1 MTKTR
6 RVGGNSTII
15 VRGTTRLF
23 AKEIEI
29 NSNGRIDYYAPEY
42 SYGEP
47 EPRPVLE
54 KSQIAFSGWWSP
66 DFEGMRNLE
75 SDHRGSKSSLGKTVY
90 FQLTVSNNIPL
101 GTPITFQLWDKDT
114 LMFLDFLVPDDYKFG
129 GKKVYRTAT
138 VREVN
143 GKHRITIELF
153 LNPNWNSDLISDLGY
168 FKDGCLDFYWT
179 WKYNNAN
186 WTSNTNLLSVY
197 PSETTLYIKPAI
209 NDPRYG
215 LPEIYS
221 NNGSIILY
229 AIDKL
234 PDGTVKKFSMIKLR
248 TITTFKFQADINKF
262 KREIYKEAINLDT
275 NKLEAASYA
284 VEEVA
289 TFFKTNKNA
298 SQMYIDEAITEIPID
313 GRGQVA
319 VKNLGIKTVKFAKEA
334 AKYYGQFEVIKEMK
348 EMIPVLSSNEKFNMP
363 SLSTF
368 IGFIPQLEVFAFGV
382 EVIGWM
388 VKGSLKEA
396 EEVVEESLW
405 ADWQNAKSKGL
416 KDALKFVDSP
426 WAVRNMFDS
435 LFVGKSVLDRLLK
448 GEFKSLTELRNCNA
462 ENFNQDK
469 MYVIIFYEVKDE
481 TSKLGLTLVD
491 SIFIKQE
498 QYL

>member
-6 RVGGNSTII
+6 YVGGNATYITK
-15 VRGTTRLF
+15 GTTKYF
-23 AKEIEI
+23 ANEIEI
-29 NSNGRIDYYAPEY
+29 NSNGRIDYYAPNY

-47 EPRPVLE
+47 EPRPVFE
-54 KSQIAFSGWWSP
+54 KPEIAFSGWWSP
-66 DFEGMRNLE
+66 DYEGMRNLE
-75 SDHRGSKSSLGKTVY
+75 RDSLHPKAYLEETVY
-90 FQLTVSNNIPL
+90 FQLNVSDQIPV
-101 GTPITFQLWDKDT
+101 GTSITFQLWDKDT

-129 GKKVYRTAT
+129 GKKVYRTAI

-197 PSETTLYIKPAI
+197 PSKTTLYIKPAI
-209 NDPRYG
+209 SDPRYG

-275 NKLEAASYA
+275 NKLESASYA

-313 GRGQVA
+313 GRGQIA
-319 VKNLGIKTVKFAKEA
+319 VKNFGIETVKFAKEA
-334 AKYYGQFEVIKEMK
+334 AKYYGQFEVLKEMK
-348 EMIPVLSSNEKFNMP
+348 EMIPMLSSNEKFNMP

-368 IGFIPQLEVFAFGV
+368 VGFIPQLEVFAFGV

-396 EEVVEESLW
+396 EEVVEESFW
-405 ADWQNAKSKGL
+405 SDWQNAKGKGL
-416 KDALKFVDSP
+416 KYAQNFMQRP
-426 WAVRNMFDS
+426 WARDK
-435 LFVGKSVLDRLLK
+435 LFRSFSVSTETLDDFLK
-448 GEFKSLTELRNCNA
+448 GKFKTLTEFTNSN
-462 ENFNQDK
+462 NKDK
-469 MYVIIFYEVKDE
+469 SYKNNIVIIYDILDE
-481 TSKLGLTLVD
+481 GSKKALTILD
-491 SIFIKQE
+491 SIFINN
-498 QYL
+498 